1 MDDFLVRQL
10 SRLREASTAY
20 ISQEMSLGRLVGR
33 IEAIGNVVGGDFW
46 DPIFDVVLDLELI
59 NSELIDKNREISD
72 LEREGVLK
80 LLARMEE
87 VISAKEAG

>member
-1 MDDFLVRQL
+1 MDDFLVWQL
-10 SRLREASTAY
+10 SLLRDASVAY
-20 ISQEMSLGRLVGR
+20 RSREMSLSRLVGR

-46 DPIFDVVLDLELI
+46 DSIFDVVLDLESI
-59 NSELIDKNREISD
+59 NSELIDKNREITD

-80 LLARMEE
+80 SLSRLEE